1 MTTQERIDKQVND
14 LREMESSLRGL
25 EVTMLQLI
33 RERDLYKDQNQ
44 RLQLEVARLRM
55 ASSEAVH
62 ALTRVSKLNPNCAEI
77 GAGMLATIVSES
89 QAALAKLEGTR

>member
-1 MTTQERIDKQVND
+1 MTTQQRLDKELAD
-14 LREMESSLRGL
+14 LREMQASLASL
-25 EVTMLQLI
+25 ELSMNQLM
-33 RERDLYKDQNQ
+33 RERDLYRDESQ
-44 RLQLEVARLRM
+44 RLQLQVARLRL

-89 QAALAKLEGTR
+89 QAALAKLEGIR